1 MKDDCYLVLVDF
13 WASWCGPCRAL
24 MPELKRVYAEYHDK
38 GLEIVGVSFDKDKNA
53 WIKCTKQMDLPWV
66 HLSDLKCWECEV
78 GLVYG
83 VNGIPFT
90 LLIDRNGIIQGCN
103 LHGKK
108 LRTAIEEILAK

>member
-1 MKDDCYLVLVDF
+1 
-13 WASWCGPCRAL
+13 
-24 MPELKRVYAEYHDK
+24 
-38 GLEIVGVSFDKDKNA
+38 
-53 WIKCTKQMDLPWV
+53 MDLPWV